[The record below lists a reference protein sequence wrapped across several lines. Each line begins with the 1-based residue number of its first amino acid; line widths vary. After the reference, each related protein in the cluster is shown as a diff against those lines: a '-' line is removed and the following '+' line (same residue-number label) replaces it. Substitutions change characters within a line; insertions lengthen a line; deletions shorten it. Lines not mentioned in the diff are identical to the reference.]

1 MYIYLDIVKA
11 FSCEMC
17 GSCCRK
23 EWSVTLNE
31 ESYQRNSN
39 LFMATNRGEEFE
51 KIFIPLAEK
60 SGLDEYAYIRKKA
73 SGGCWFL
80 AEDHHCRLQREAGHD
95 HLDHVCQ
102 IYPRYP
108 MNTARGTELTL
119 SFSCPAVIKLASRM
133 EPLRIIRSEHQPIH
147 IEPNHDVVYVYPQ
160 QQSAS
165 NPLRYYFEIE
175 QHFIDIMQSRS
186 LEISERLQIIIETA
200 QKIKELPQDDV
211 VGQQLN
217 KIFYDNYEL
226 LDAKMTSEEV
236 LIDKSA
242 DILLENFFV
251 NFMFK
256 KPFYI
261 YGLQRTRELLLTIWN
276 RIEKGREST
285 KDSAMDLESTVA
297 IIMEI
302 EFEYS
307 HNRKA
312 LF

>member
-1 MYIYLDIVKA
+1 
-11 FSCEMC
+11 
-17 GSCCRK
+17 
-23 EWSVTLNE
+23 
-31 ESYQRNSN
+31 
-39 LFMATNRGEEFE
+39 
-51 KIFIPLAEK
+51 
-60 SGLDEYAYIRKKA
+60 
-73 SGGCWFL
+73 
-80 AEDHHCRLQREAGHD
+80 
-95 HLDHVCQ
+95 
-102 IYPRYP
+102 
-108 MNTARGTELTL
+108 
-119 SFSCPAVIKLASRM
+119 
-133 EPLRIIRSEHQPIH
+133 
-147 IEPNHDVVYVYPQ
+147 
-160 QQSAS
+160 
-165 NPLRYYFEIE
+165 
-175 QHFIDIMQSRS
+175 MQSRS

-226 LDAKMTSEEV
+226 LDAKMTSEEL
-236 LIDKSA
+236 LIDNSS

-251 NFMFK
+251 NFIFK

-276 RIEKGREST
+276 RIEKVCEST